1 MGVGKKN
8 YASRKDPSWM
18 HFFLVTPTFCGFR
31 VSAPE
36 IMWGK
41 CAIIIGE
48 TSVVIRI
55 MSVVALTGNHVP
67 EGRDKSKPG
76 VET

>member
-1 MGVGKKN
+1 LNIMETMRTCDILRYGRWQEELCIQKG
-8 YASRKDPSWM
+8 S
-18 HFFLVTPTFCGFR
+18 FLDAFLL
-31 VSAPE
+31 
-36 IMWGK
+36 
-41 CAIIIGE
+41 GE

-67 EGRDKSKPG
+67 EGSDKSKPG